1 MGVSVGIGS
10 SIGVGSSVGVIG
22 VSVGV
27 GSTSGGFSAM
37 IVNCYSNGSEALET
51 TTNS

>member
-1 MGVSVGIGS
+1 VGVSV
-10 SIGVGSSVGVIG
+10 GVGSSVGVIG

-37 IVNCYSNGSEALET
+37 IVN
-51 TTNS
+51 